1 MTKKLSEKEIIMKKS
16 FDSLGVM
23 IDMSRNA
30 VMSIEGLEGYMP
42 LLRKMGY
49 NKLFLYTEDT
59 YEIEGEPY
67 FGYMRGK
74 YSIDELKRIDEIGE
88 KNGIEV
94 VPCIQTLAHLNIYEK
109 WRKHPFDGDGVL
121 LVDDEKTYELI
132 EKMFSTLSKC
142 FKTRLIHVGMDEA
155 MHLGR
160 GRHLDVYGHESV
172 DSIMRRHLNR
182 VMEIGEKYGY
192 KLMIWSDMFFRGW
205 NNNEYY
211 SPAVTMPKE
220 YVDAFPKDLIPV
232 YWDYYQK
239 DANKYRDMLHNHLQ
253 LSKNTW
259 FAGGAWTWG
268 GYGPHNYFSI
278 DASRAAIDAC
288 KDYGIRNL
296 IFTMWGDLGGECSRL
311 AVLPCLY
318 YSAQYAKGVTDI
330 QKIKQGF
337 KRLTGMEFDD
347 FLLLD
352 EPNNVSGKMKEFELP
367 TNPARFMVTSDPF
380 NGCYDYTVIEDG
392 GKHYDETARKLIA
405 VSKKSR
411 KYGYLFDVQAKLCA
425 FLADKY
431 ELGVKTRSAYQNG
444 DKEALKSLANGEYT
458 RCIKSLKAFL
468 RAHREQWM
476 KENKSFGYQTLELRL
491 GGTIERIASC
501 RARLLD
507 YCSGK
512 ISRIEELEGE
522 ILPMNYKP
530 DEAYFNHPS
539 YIFVS
544 VPV

>member
-1 MTKKLSEKEIIMKKS
+1 MKKKT
-16 FDSLGVM
+16 SLGVM

-30 VMSIEGLEGYMP
+30 VMSLEGLEKYMP
-42 LLRKMGY
+42 LLHKMGY
-49 NKLFLYTEDT
+49 DKLFLYTEDT
-59 YEIEGEPY
+59 YEVEGEPY
-67 FGYMRGK
+67 FGYMRGR
-74 YSIDELKRIDEIGE
+74 YSLEELKRIDEIGE

-94 VPCIQTLAHLNIYEK
+94 VPCIQTLAHLNIYET
-109 WRKHPFDGDGVL
+109 WHKHPFDGDGVL
-121 LVDDEKTYELI
+121 LVDDDRTYELI
-132 EKMFSTLSKC
+132 EKMFATLSKC
-142 FKTRLIHVGMDEA
+142 FKSRLIHVGMDEA

-172 DSIMRRHLNR
+172 DSIMRRHLGR

-192 KLMIWSDMFFRGW
+192 KIMIWSDMFFRGW

-211 SPAVTMPKE
+211 CPAVTMPKE
-220 YVDAFPKDLIPV
+220 YVDAFPNGLIPV

-239 DANKYRDMLHNHLQ
+239 DSDKYRDMLHNHLQ
-253 LSKNTW
+253 LSRDTW

-288 KDYGIRNL
+288 RDYGVTNIM
-296 IFTMWGDLGGECSRL
+296 FTMWGDLGGECSRF

-318 YSAQYAKGVTDI
+318 YSAQYAKGVTDTER
-330 QKIKQGF
+330 IKKGF

-352 EPNNVSGKMKEFELP
+352 EPNNVSGRMREFELP
-367 TNPARFMVTSDPF
+367 TNPSRFMVTSDTF
-380 NGCYDYTVIEDG
+380 NGYYDYCVQNG
-392 GKHYDETARKLIA
+392 GCEHYRATAEKLRGA
-405 VSKKSR
+405 AKMSR
-411 KYGYLFDVQAKLCA
+411 RYGYLFDVQAKLCIY
-425 FLADKY
+425 LADKY
-431 ELGVKTRSAYQNG
+431 ELGVKTRKAYRDG
-444 DKEALKSLANGEYT
+444 DKDTLKALADGEYA
-458 RCIKSLKAFL
+458 RCIKSLKVFL
-468 RAHREQWM
+468 SAHREQWV
-476 KENKSFGYQTLELRL
+476 KENKTYGYQTIELRL
-491 GGTIERIASC
+491 GGTLERLSSN
-501 RARLLD
+501 RKRLLD

-512 ISRIEELEGE
+512 IDRIEELECE

-539 YIFVS
+539 YVFVS